1 MKSILSLITMTAMTV
16 LIFSGCKTY
25 KLPDAKMKPQ
35 QVCGYDYCQPGNY
48 GVVFHFYKK
57 PFSPD
62 VDSLTTLRDVAY
74 SIIGHA
80 FPNGNLLGDKA
91 FTCSKTT
98 SNPFLATDIVNL
110 VNPTGK
116 NIDYTRKEKLQIDI
130 NAVVEGN
137 IEEIKRLNPGITN
150 IPEVEAKLK
159 AAYSKIN
166 NKELTVQAKYSEWG
180 LSRTAIEKLVKEDGY
195 TDCKEFLVER
205 NYRIITAVGIISFD
219 ITFDDKSVDQIST
232 ELDAEMK
239 QYGISANLAISF
251 KKEVTQSLKTSTKGG
266 FQIVVWRSVAGSELA
281 LKK

>member
-1 MKSILSLITMTAMTV
+1 MKSILSLQRLTVLTV
-16 LIFSGCKTY
+16 LILTGCKTY
-25 KLPDAKMKPQ
+25 KLPDAKMKPE
-35 QVCGYDYCQPGNY
+35 QVCGYNYCQPGNY

-62 VDSLTTLRDVAY
+62 VDSMTTLRDVAY

-80 FPNGNLLGDKA
+80 FPNGNLLGDRA
-91 FTCSKTT
+91 FTCSRTT
-98 SNPFLATDIVNL
+98 SNPFTASDIVNL

-116 NIDYTRKEKLQIDI
+116 DINYTRKEKLQIDI

-137 IEEIKRLNPGITN
+137 IEEIKRLNPSITN
-150 IPEVEAKLK
+150 VPEIEARLK

-195 TDCKEFLVER
+195 TDCKEFLIEK

-219 ITFDDKSVDQIST
+219 ITFDDKSVDQISS

-239 QYGISANLAISF
+239 QYGITANLAISF
-251 KKEVTQSLKTSTKGG
+251 KKEVTQSLKTSTRGG
-266 FQIVVWRSVAGSELA
+266 FQIVVWRSVAGNELM